1 MSSFVTYDINAQ
13 TFLKK
18 VVDSTKKKKESENLL
33 HLKQGSLFLIKKI
46 IKGVLCIYFHI

>member
-18 VVDSTKKKKESENLL
+18 VVDSTKKKERERELEL
-33 HLKQGSLFLIKKI
+33 HLKQGSLFLIK
-46 IKGVLCIYFHI
+46 